1 MQYNYCFFLFC
12 AGILWAPPLLV
23 LLEGFYLNEIE
34 VSFKL
39 FRLSLLFNDIQRQ
52 PANGSCL
59 YFGINWDYSFL
70 HGFSQNQEGLQAL
83 SAFPCTAGIFVTTL
97 KRLST
102 A

>member
-1 MQYNYCFFLFC
+1 MSDEEGWCTVRICDGCDENRKIVNHNIKMQ
-12 AGILWAPPLLV
+12 PV
-23 LLEGFYLNEIE
+23 
-34 VSFKL
+34 
-39 FRLSLLFNDIQRQ
+39 
-52 PANGSCL
+52 NGSCL